1 LKKEIKM
8 KEAHLIVQ
16 GKGGVGKSFGAMI
29 VAQYLTAAA
38 KAKVYCFDTDP
49 VNQTFSR
56 FKALEPEIVSILTI
70 DNNIDTR
77 NFDGLVEKLIE
88 GDGIAVVDNGAATF
102 VPLMSYIAENHVDEL
117 LKENGVRLIL
127 HVPVMGGQ
135 ALEDCAVGLAQT
147 VKFIDA
153 EIVVWLNEHHG
164 AIRLADGKG
173 FTDLPVYT
181 ANESKIIGIINV
193 AHRNP
198 DTYGKDIQAMTS
210 ANLTFEQVDKSPDFG
225 IMPRQRLRTVKR
237 DLFAQLEKLPIWV
250 NTPSE
255 KSKGK
260 TDE

>member
-1 LKKEIKM
+1 M
-8 KEAHLIVQ
+8 REAHVIVQ
-16 GKGGVGKSFGAMI
+16 GKGGVGKSLTAMFL
-29 VAQYLTAAA
+29 AQYLKA
-38 KAKVYCFDTDP
+38 KAANMSVYCFDTDP

-56 FKALEPEIVSILTI
+56 FEALQPEIVNILTS

-77 NFDGLVEKLIE
+77 NFDGLIEKLLE

-117 LKENGVRLIL
+117 LEENGVRLIL
-127 HVPVMGGQ
+127 HVPIMGGQ

-147 VKFIDA
+147 ARFIDA
-153 EIVVWLNEHHG
+153 EIVVWLNEHNG
-164 AIRLADGKG
+164 AIELADGKG

-181 ANESKIIGIINV
+181 ANKSKIIGIINIV
-193 AHRNP
+193 HRNP

-225 IMPRQRLRTVKR
+225 IMPRQRLKTVRR
-237 DLFAQLEKLPIWV
+237 DLFAQLEKLPIGV

-255 KSKGK
+255 KNKDKS
-260 TDE
+260 DE